1 MYKPDTALFS
11 SEPFSENALVHR
23 LKAHIA
29 DSAFPCVGAKAALAR
44 GGIEVVIA
52 RSITSA
58 WDDIAV
64 HRRLIEFV
72 RDYQQDRAL
81 FRSFAVV
88 FAEDEGLS
96 ETDFEHSLWERVQSL
111 SDKDVWLGQDY
122 DPRVSPDPDNPHFAL
137 SFAGEA
143 FFLVGLH
150 PKASRESRRF
160 EHPVIVFNLRDQFEK
175 LRADGRYEKMR
186 ATIIERDVALQGN
199 ANPML
204 ARHGETSEARQYSGR
219 AVEGDWQCP
228 FNYAA
233 ASNDGD

>member
-1 MYKPDTALFS
+1 MYNTEPALF
-11 SEPFSENALVHR
+11 FNAPSTDDALAAK

-29 DSAFPCVGAKAALAR
+29 DGSFPCVGAKAALAR
-44 GGIEVVIA
+44 GGIDVVVA

-58 WDDIAV
+58 WDDVAI
-64 HRRLIEFV
+64 HRALLAFV
-72 RDYQQDRAL
+72 RDYQRDRKL

-88 FAEDEGLS
+88 FSEDDS
-96 ETDFEHSLWERVQSL
+96 PNEHSFEECLWERVQSL

-150 PKASRESRRF
+150 PNASRAARRF
-160 EHPVIVFNLRDQFEK
+160 ERPTIVFNLRDQFEQ

-186 ATIIERDVALQGN
+186 ETILDRDVALQGTI
-199 ANPML
+199 NPML

-219 AVEGDWQCP
+219 AVGGDWQCP
-228 FNYAA
+228 FSYAA
-233 ASNDGD
+233 ASNDDD